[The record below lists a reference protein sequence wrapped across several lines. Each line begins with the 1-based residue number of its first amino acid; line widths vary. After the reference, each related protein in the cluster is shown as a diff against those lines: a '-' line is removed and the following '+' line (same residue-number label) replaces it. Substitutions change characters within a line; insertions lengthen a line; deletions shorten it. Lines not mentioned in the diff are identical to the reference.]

1 MNNYLKILR
10 YALEY
15 KRHLWL
21 SVVFNTLTVLFSLG
35 SITVLIPILKIIF
48 NNTKKVDIAPVY
60 KGFYDIKNYVEQLL
74 NFNIQKYAAVIG
86 IQKVLL
92 AVMSFA
98 SVMFI
103 LKNLFRYLGAMQ
115 IVYIKNN
122 VERDLRSDLHNKL
135 LSLSP
140 GYFTEQRKGDII
152 SRMTNDLGEIQWAL
166 LSSIQRLYQEP
177 LILISTL
184 ITLIILSAKLT
195 LFVIILLPIAGVLI
209 TSIGNSLKK
218 PAKLAREA
226 ISTIISQIEENI
238 TGMPVIQSFNAEKQI
253 QKNFENANES
263 YKKHMNDVNKKGELA
278 SPVSEVLGSLLMIA
292 IVWFGSVMILE
303 NRELQPEVFIT
314 YIALFYQII
323 TPMKNISSAIYD
335 IKRGEASSQRLL
347 QFLETDDGIHE
358 VAEPE
363 QFSTFEKSIEFKN
376 IDFAYGEQKVLHN
389 ISFSVPKGKTI
400 ALVGQSGSGKTTLT
414 YLLNRFYDTTKGTIS
429 IDNHDLK
436 NLKKEDLRK
445 MIGYISQEPIL
456 FNDSIRNNILLGKP
470 NATEEEIIHACKL
483 ANAYDFI
490 QEKELGLDENIGDRG
505 NKLSGGQ
512 KQRLT
517 IARAIIKDP
526 PILIL
531 DEATSALDAES
542 EKVVQDAMNHLMQNR
557 TVIVVAHR
565 LATIK
570 NADNILV
577 LNEGAIVEQGNHE
590 DLYAQNGIY
599 TTLVNIQNIKVHS

>member
-1 MNNYLKILR
+1 MNHYIKILR
-10 YALEY
+10 YALCY
-15 KRHLWL
+15 KRNIAL
-21 SVVFNTLTVLFSLG
+21 SIVFNTLTVIFSLG

-48 NNTKKVDIAPVY
+48 DNTKLVTTPPTY

-74 NFNIQKYAAVIG
+74 NFNIQKYAALIG

-92 AVMSFA
+92 AVMCFA

-103 LKNLFRYLGAMQ
+103 LKNLFRYFGAMQ

-122 VERDLRSDLHNKL
+122 VERDLRSDLHDKL

-184 ITLIILSAKLT
+184 ITLIVLSSKLT
-195 LFVIILLPIAGVLI
+195 LFVIILLPIAGFLI

-238 TGMPVIQSFNAEKQI
+238 TGLPVIQSFNAQQKI
-253 QKNFENANES
+253 QQNFDNANDS

-278 SPVSEVLGSLLMIA
+278 SPVSEILGSLLMIA

-303 NRELQPEVFIT
+303 NHELEPEVFIT

-347 QFLETDDGIHE
+347 QFLDADDGIHE
-358 VAEPE
+358 LTTPE
-363 QFSTFEKSIEFKN
+363 QLTKFEKSIDFN
-376 IDFAYGEQKVLHN
+376 NVDFAYSEQN
-389 ISFSVPKGKTI
+389 ILKNINFSVPKGKTI

-414 YLLNRFYDTTKGTIS
+414 YLLNRFYDTTQGLITIDGHN
-429 IDNHDLK
+429 IK
-436 NLKKEDLRK
+436 NIKKSDLRK
-445 MIGYISQEPIL
+445 LIGYISQEPIL
-456 FNDSIRNNILLGKP
+456 FNNTIRNNILLGKP
-470 NATEEEIIHACKL
+470 EATEDELIHACKL

-490 QEKELGLDENIGDRG
+490 QEKEHGLDENIGDRG

-512 KQRLT
+512 KQRIT
-517 IARAIIKDP
+517 IARAIIKNP

-570 NADNILV
+570 TADNIIV
-577 LNEGAIVEQGNHE
+577 LHEGAIVEEGTHE
-590 DLYAQNGIY
+590 SLYQKKGTY
-599 TTLVNIQNIKVHS
+599 FTLANLQNIDIQT